1 MTSACAK
8 QQDKCG
14 RPSHRENILDA
25 AETLVAEQG
34 AARLTFDALVTQTG
48 ISKGG
53 LLYHFANKDALVSA
67 MLQRLVERNHQRR
80 ENLLAELAGKPHANL
95 KSILLSAM
103 SCQDESPALHSA
115 ILAAAANNPELLS
128 PLREE
133 TRTLFAELDTSTL
146 GADRARILLFAVHG
160 ARLFEQLG
168 LCEQG
173 SCDRERFADALMD
186 MVDSLAAER
195 HKADRKTA
203 AKDSAI
209 A

>member
-1 MTSACAK
+1 MTASCAK

-25 AETLVAEQG
+25 AEMLVAEQG
-34 AARLTFDALVTQTG
+34 AARLTFDALVAQTG

-67 MLQRLVERNHQRR
+67 MLQRLVERNNNRR
-80 ENLLAELAGKPHANL
+80 DALREELTGQSHANL
-95 KSILLSAM
+95 KSILLAAM

-115 ILAAAANNPELLS
+115 MLAAAANNPDLLT

-133 TRTLFAELDTSTL
+133 TRTLFAELDSSSL
-146 GADRARILLFAVHG
+146 GAERARILLFAVHG

-173 SCDRERFADALMD
+173 SCDRERFVDALMD
-186 MVDSLAAER
+186 MVDSLAVKNSRSESTPELA
-195 HKADRKTA
+195 T
-203 AKDSAI
+203 S
-209 A
+209 